1 MKILFTRPGRLHAF
15 HIIGFLMPGMFFCL
29 GLLAYR
35 TLDAGVINHAMV
47 ALVLMF
53 NLFCLLLIHYQHIH
67 FISEKPYFDQKY
79 AIVLDHQMLDELRA
93 LPPLEF
99 RAIVQYYQEITPK
112 LLTNLNKAISGRDAP
127 EILRVA
133 RRLHSAGL
141 QIGARQFAA
150 LTDKIILSARS
161 SQMKKLPRLET
172 AALKAYGELNSELK
186 NTLAVLS
193 HNYW

>member
-1 MKILFTRPGRLHAF
+1 
-15 HIIGFLMPGMFFCL
+15 MPGMFFCL
-29 GLLAYR
+29 GLLAYL
-35 TLDAGVINHAMV
+35 TLDAGVINHTMV
-47 ALVLMF
+47 TLVLMF

-67 FISEKPYFDQKY
+67 FITAKPYFDQKY

-93 LPPLEF
+93 LAPLEF
-99 RAIVQYYQEITPK
+99 RAIIQHYQEITPK
-112 LLTNLNKAISGRDAP
+112 LLSNLNKAISGRDSS

-150 LTDKIILSARS
+150 LTDKIILSAQS
-161 SQMKKLPRLET
+161 NQMQKLPRLET

-186 NTLAVLS
+186 NTMAVLS
-193 HNYW
+193 RNYW